1 MLNGLKLLKF
11 SAVSATNLGGW
22 WGFNTALSMPWG
34 ICTVPELSVGTLER
48 PLLKSSGWTLFLW
61 TEQIEVCEGE
71 EFQGVLTHQTR
82 GNSVLWGQKHQWRRG
97 DSVSQCLWGSVISG
111 LVIEKGSFLL
121 VWYWGECPMSWLL
134 CPTWSDSS
142 APWCC
147 AGLGHGFSILEKVV
161 MSVWVCCV
169 HLSEDVTAAPW
180 LHLTLTGWHHRWRW
194 QLSRCSW
201 DPQGKGGLQDF
212 RDGHAWP
219 LIFRRPQADRGVCHR
234 WGEHEFLLKW
244 FWVFSAS
251 SFLLTWLYWCQEF
264 KLGGS
269 SWLAGWLQSPLPE
282 NCWSISSYVSLSCSK
297 GELRQ

>member
-111 LVIEKGSFLL
+111 LVIENGSFLL

-147 AGLGHGFSILEKVV
+147 AGLGHGFSTLEGCDVSLGV
-161 MSVWVCCV
+161 LHPPVWGCDGCP
-169 HLSEDVTAAPW
+169 LTPSYFDRMTSSM
-180 LHLTLTGWHHRWRW
+180 TLTAFSL
-194 QLSRCSW
+194 QLRPSR
-201 DPQGKGGLQDF
+201 KGGLTRF
-212 RDGHAWP
+212 SWWP
-219 LIFRRPQADRGVCHR
+219 RM
-234 WGEHEFLLKW
+234 
-244 FWVFSAS
+244 AS
-251 SFLLTWLYWCQEF
+251 YLQTPP
-264 KLGGS
+264 
-269 SWLAGWLQSPLPE
+269 GW
-282 NCWSISSYVSLSCSK
+282 
-297 GELRQ
+297 